1 MLLLFIPLFV
11 AIIVRSTGS
20 LFFGRL
26 FPQAV
31 AAAKNAAKGIKD
43 MEAAVG
49 SDSESADGEQISPAE
64 GDSGEHENDELRKSA
79 LDKLERA
86 SEDSFFGQASHM

>member
-1 MLLLFIPLFV
+1 
-11 AIIVRSTGS
+11 
-20 LFFGRL
+20 
-26 FPQAV
+26 
-31 AAAKNAAKGIKD
+31 